1 MSRFEVFVSGG
12 VVDVDAAKMMVYKHF
27 TVLNVYLEAGVLTF
41 EVGDGNIKDR
51 FKRCL
56 AELKTINCLAT
67 ARREN
72 NVIKIRVFPYSR
84 PAKNDIR
91 LPVILGIVTLATVT
105 IDGILRASS
114 RVFNILLPGFGFA
127 DVLSNGLLFSLALL
141 AIIFI
146 HEMGHKLSAKIDG
159 VSASLPYF
167 IPGFPGIIPTL
178 GAVIFQKEP
187 LANRDDMFDIGIS
200 GPVAGFLVAVA
211 VTFIAFETAVW
222 VPVDQ
227 YRSVVEAVAREGT
240 FVQPPLIFNLVA
252 MLYNKTGYVPFFM
265 TVGFAAWL
273 GMVVTALNL
282 MPIWQLDGGRI
293 FRSFLSPR
301 QHMIASYIA
310 LGFLVLAGYYFM
322 AILLILMM
330 GRTIDVPPL
339 DDVSPL
345 SFWRKISIIGLAA
358 MLVLSFVPLS
368 RVF

>member
-1 MSRFEVFVSGG
+1 VFVSGG
-12 VVDVDAAKMMVYKHF
+12 FVDVDAVKNIVHRHF
-27 TVLNVYLEAGVLTF
+27 TVANVYLDAGTLTF
-41 EVGDGNIKDR
+41 EVADEVIKER
-51 FKRCL
+51 FKNCL
-56 AELKTINCLAT
+56 RGLKPLGYLAT
-67 ARREN
+67 ARREDQ
-72 NVIKIRVFPYSR
+72 VIKLRIFPYTK
-84 PAKNDIR
+84 PPKNDVK
-91 LPVILGIVTLATVT
+91 LPIILGIITLITVT
-105 IDGILRASS
+105 IDGVLRSSS
-114 RVFNILLPGFGFA
+114 RVFGIILPGFGFG
-127 DVLSNGLLFSLALL
+127 DVLFNGLLFSLALL
-141 AIIFI
+141 GIIFV
-146 HEMGHKLSAKIDG
+146 HEMGHKISAKIDG

-200 GPVAGFLVAVA
+200 GPVAGFVIAVA

-222 VPVDQ
+222 VPVEN
-227 YRSVVEAVAREGT
+227 YSEVVNAVAREGS
-240 FVQPPLIFNLVA
+240 FVQPPLIFSLVA

-310 LGFLVLAGYYFM
+310 LGLLILAGYYFM

-330 GRTIDVPPL
+330 GRTVDVPPL

-345 SFWRKISIIGLAA
+345 SRWRKISLIGLAVMFA
-358 MLVLSFVPLS
+358 LSFVPLS
-368 RVF
+368 RIF